1 MTEKIPIYSPNL
13 SEIER
18 EYLLEAYDSGW
29 ISSTGEFIQKFENK
43 FKEWNKSKFA
53 LTASSGT
60 TALHLALLACGIEK
74 NDEVLIPNITFIR
87 LLML

>member
-1 MTEKIPIYSPNL
+1 MKLKENTYQ
-13 SEIER
+13 
-18 EYLLEAYDSGW
+18 AYDSGW

-74 NDEVLIPNITFIR
+74 NDEVLIPNITFITTANVVR
-87 LLML
+87 YVLRYLLI